1 MLKRD
6 NAYVIKQQLASY
18 LSDFKSHR
26 EVIGQDTFSYIEA
39 GPPMAE
45 CVFFI
50 HGAVGNKTQ
59 WRGLMQLLSRQ
70 YRVIAIDVPGLAVGH
85 EAASGYYS
93 LTELSNYIMRFFRHK
108 NIESACLV
116 AHSMGANIAC
126 RFSALYPNKVNSLVV
141 ASLTGWEQLFGQSYW
156 HKFSEFKQLLVFNN
170 LDEFKALF
178 SSLFHQ
184 PPYMPDALLELRM
197 RDLQKHQTQLYK
209 VLTHIQQEFHLL
221 SNDLASLTCPVLA
234 INGVEDVFVDLS
246 ILDRVVNLYPDFKIV
261 NFNECGHVPFLE
273 YPKKTHSTITKF
285 ILSNGRDF

>member
-18 LSDFKSHR
+18 LSDFKSYR

-39 GPPMAE
+39 GPPQAQ

-50 HGAVGNKTQ
+50 HGTVGNKTQ

-70 YRVIAIDVPGLAVGH
+70 YRVVAIDVPGLAVGH
-85 EAASGYYS
+85 VANCGCYS
-93 LTELSNYIMRFFRHK
+93 LTELSNYIMRFFRYR

-126 RFSALYPNKVNSLVV
+126 RFSALYPAQVSSLVV
-141 ASLTGWEQLFGQSYW
+141 ASLTGWEQLLGQSYW

-170 LDEFKALF
+170 LDEFRVLF

-184 PPYMPDALLELRM
+184 PPYMPDALLDYRM

-209 VLTHIQQEFHLL
+209 VLSHIQQEFHLL
-221 SNDLASLTCPVLA
+221 SDDLASITCPVLA
-234 INGVEDVFVDLS
+234 INGVEDIFIELS
-246 ILDRVVNLYPDFKIV
+246 ILERVADLLPDIYMV

-273 YPKKTHSTITKF
+273 YPKKTHSVITKF
-285 ILSNGRDF
+285 ILSNGNSL

>member
-93 LTELSNYIMRFFRHK
+93 LTELYN
-108 NIESACLV
+108 
-116 AHSMGANIAC
+116 
-126 RFSALYPNKVNSLVV
+126 
-141 ASLTGWEQLFGQSYW
+141 
-156 HKFSEFKQLLVFNN
+156 
-170 LDEFKALF
+170 
-178 SSLFHQ
+178 
-184 PPYMPDALLELRM
+184 ALL
-197 RDLQKHQTQLYK
+197 
-209 VLTHIQQEFHLL
+209 
-221 SNDLASLTCPVLA
+221 SA
-234 INGVEDVFVDLS
+234 
-246 ILDRVVNLYPDFKIV
+246 
-261 NFNECGHVPFLE
+261 
-273 YPKKTHSTITKF
+273 
-285 ILSNGRDF
+285 

>member
-6 NAYVIKQQLASY
+6 NAYVIKHQLASY

-39 GPPMAE
+39 GPVHAQ

-50 HGAVGNKTQ
+50 HGTVGNKTQ
-59 WRGLMQLLSRQ
+59 WRGLMQLLSRH

-85 EAASGYYS
+85 EVDDGSYS
-93 LTELSNYIMRFFRHK
+93 LTALSKYIMRFFLHR
-108 NIESACLV
+108 NIDSACLV

-126 RFSALYPNKVNSLVV
+126 RFSALYPSKVSSLVV

-156 HKFSEFKQLLVFNN
+156 HKFSEFKQLLVFKNI
-170 LDEFKALF
+170 DEFRTLF

-184 PPYMPDALLELRM
+184 PPYMPDALLDYRM

-221 SNDLASLTCPVLA
+221 SDDLSSISCPVLA
-234 INGVEDVFVDLS
+234 INGTEDIFIDLS
-246 ILDRVVNLYPDFKIV
+246 ILDRVASVLPDIRMV
-261 NFNECGHVPFLE
+261 NFTECGHVPFLE

-285 ILSNGRDF
+285 ILSR